1 MTDDIKPLNLN
12 SEAESQPKTDQP
24 VADKPQLEPTT
35 ENKGAPPVT
44 EKAGAKPTAVGAKPT
59 AATTTGA
66 KPITTEVK
74 SGGSKMVKSKMLSWV
89 LILVFLGI
97 GTGYGLYTFTKPKSP
112 KKLATEVKGE
122 LNTGDIFGVEDEAV
136 FRDTV
141 EGTLMTGGIDGEGS
155 HHLEREGGESQTVYV
170 TSSVID
176 LDQFLDKKVKVWGE
190 TFEAQK
196 AGWLMDVGRLAIQ

>member
-66 KPITTEVK
+66 KPIQLK
-74 SGGSKMVKSKMLSWV
+74 LS
-89 LILVFLGI
+89 L
-97 GTGYGLYTFTKPKSP
+97 
-112 KKLATEVKGE
+112 
-122 LNTGDIFGVEDEAV
+122 ED
-136 FRDTV
+136 
-141 EGTLMTGGIDGEGS
+141 LKW
-155 HHLEREGGESQTVYV
+155 L
-170 TSSVID
+170 
-176 LDQFLDKKVKVWGE
+176 KVKC
-190 TFEAQK
+190 
-196 AGWLMDVGRLAIQ
+196 